1 MPLGGTIFQKSRGLH
16 LSFLSHSSA
25 SSISHET
32 GCPGRSPQL
41 RQLCHRLLKA
51 EFQAGLLTWWQPAL
65 QTSHSNIK
73 CSSQNFLCDLTS
85 GSSYGALVPSI
96 FVSTPVPL
104 SLFCLPSLVRAKD
117 PRDAWACRVDIRTPP
132 LSSRR
137 PLPQLYHKSLH
148 ILTVTNTILQLLR
161 SSFQESMG
169 C

>member
-1 MPLGGTIFQKSRGLH
+1 MPRQVPTTPSALPP
-16 LSFLSHSSA
+16 SSEGR
-25 SSISHET
+25 I
-32 GCPGRSPQL
+32 PGRSPDLVAACPFRPPTPILNVHL
-41 RQLCHRLLKA
+41 RTSCV
-51 EFQAGLLTWWQPAL
+51 
-65 QTSHSNIK
+65 TSH
-73 CSSQNFLCDLTS
+73 LA
-85 GSSYGALVPSI
+85 SYGALVPSI

-148 ILTVTNTILQLLR
+148 ILTVTYTILQLLR